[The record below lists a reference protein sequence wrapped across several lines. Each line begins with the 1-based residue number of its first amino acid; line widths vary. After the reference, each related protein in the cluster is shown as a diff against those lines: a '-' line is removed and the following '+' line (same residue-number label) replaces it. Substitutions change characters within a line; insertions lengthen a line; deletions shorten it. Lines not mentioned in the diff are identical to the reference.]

1 MSDPVPSEP
10 GSPRGSFR
18 LASRAQSFRF
28 ALRGLVRVLASQ
40 HNAWIHAVVS
50 AAVVA
55 LGLLLGVARL
65 EWALLALAI
74 GLVWAAEALNTAIE
88 TLSDRISQQRDPWIE
103 SAKDAAAGGVLA
115 ASLAAAAAGV
125 CVLGPR
131 ILARVASLF
140 GID

>member
-1 MSDPVPSEP
+1 MSAAGPSQPEP
-10 GSPRGSFR
+10 PRESFW
-18 LASRAQSFRF
+18 LTARARSFRF
-28 ALRGLVRVLASQ
+28 ALRGLVRVLTSQ
-40 HNAWIHAVVS
+40 HNAWIHAVIS

-55 LGLLLGVARL
+55 LGFLLGLARL

-88 TLSDRISQQRDPWIE
+88 SLANRVSQQRDPWIE

-115 ASLAAAAAGV
+115 AALAAAAAGV
-125 CVLGPR
+125 FVLGPR
-131 ILARVASLF
+131 LLARVAPLF

>member
-1 MSDPVPSEP
+1 MSAAGPSQPEP
-10 GSPRGSFR
+10 PRESFW
-18 LASRAQSFRF
+18 LAARARSFRF
-28 ALRGLVRVLASQ
+28 ALRGLVRVLTSQ
-40 HNAWIHAVVS
+40 RNAWIHAVVS

-55 LGLLLGVARL
+55 LGFLLGLARL

-88 TLSDRISQQRDPWIE
+88 SLANRVSQQRDPWIE

-115 ASLAAAAAGV
+115 AALAAAAAGV
-125 CVLGPR
+125 LVLGPR
-131 ILARVASLF
+131 LLARVAPLF